1 MEVWEESLPFKAEE
15 AKEGSRYALRRRRR
29 GRAAVDDDG
38 TDERDDDDGAVAYFR
53 GGAIF
58 AGE

>member
-15 AKEGSRYALRRRRR
+15 AKEGSRYALRRRR
-29 GRAAVDDDG
+29 GRAADDG